1 MVQKWKFWGSKCI
14 VGPVK
19 IFFGVVLQV
28 NILLWYVSKQEL
40 LKKLG
45 GPPKSDYSLSLYGA
59 RVGRPKESFLAI
71 LGALAGLFCQVIA
84 SLIHVGWS
92 FSALELA
99 TKYVRLPWFFP
110 PATFSLNGAR
120 RSRLKESFWRKYR
133 AIQGRIGAVEN
144 LPTPS
149 KFIEGPWGLR

>member
-1 MVQKWKFWGSKCI
+1 M
-14 VGPVK
+14 
-19 IFFGVVLQV
+19 
-28 NILLWYVSKQEL
+28 
-40 LKKLG
+40 
-45 GPPKSDYSLSLYGA
+45 
-59 RVGRPKESFLAI
+59 AI
-71 LGALAGLFCQVIA
+71 LGALTGLCWQVIA

-92 FSALELA
+92 LSAFELA
-99 TKYVRLPWFFP
+99 TKYVSLPWFFQP
-110 PATFSLNGAR
+110 TTFSLNGAR

>member
-1 MVQKWKFWGSKCI
+1 MAS
-14 VGPVK
+14 
-19 IFFGVVLQV
+19 
-28 NILLWYVSKQEL
+28 
-40 LKKLG
+40 
-45 GPPKSDYSLSLYGA
+45 
-59 RVGRPKESFLAI
+59 

-92 FSALELA
+92 LSAFELA
-99 TKYVRLPWFFP
+99 TKYVSLPWFFQ

-144 LPTPS
+144 LPTLPNLLKALGGS
-149 KFIEGPWGLR
+149 GRKNGETMRKGGPKKIAYSGAPKGHRYMRDTLKKGPISILEESGRNL

>member
-1 MVQKWKFWGSKCI
+1 M
-14 VGPVK
+14 
-19 IFFGVVLQV
+19 
-28 NILLWYVSKQEL
+28 
-40 LKKLG
+40 
-45 GPPKSDYSLSLYGA
+45 
-59 RVGRPKESFLAI
+59 AI

-92 FSALELA
+92 LSAFELA
-99 TKYVRLPWFFP
+99 TKYVGLPWFFQ

-144 LPTPS
+144 LPTLPNVFKAFGGS
-149 KFIEGPWGLR
+149 GRKNRETMAKRTAKKNRI